1 MRELAD
7 ACGLTPGAIYNH
19 YASKEALLFAI
30 VDRVHDEAD
39 TVLSETLRA
48 ASPDPAA
55 QLEALAAAFTA
66 FHIARPRETRVAN
79 RDYIYLPG
87 GERESIVRRRRRV
100 RALFADVLRAGE
112 RDGSFSF
119 GELGSEDAVQAA
131 SMAILNMVV
140 LVAEWFDPA
149 GPRSAQDTAALHGRL
164 ALRIARAQ
172 ASAAAQQRRIVG
184 GPQRAHGGA
193 QPGRLRRAAHLA
205 HQLLHV
211 EVLQTDAG
219 VAQPRVDSGQ
229 RSRRQRSSA
238 AMRACIVAGSGR
250 RARPDQ
256 YAASQCAATSAA
268 SGEAIAEL
276 KPTKASVGRSGGR
289 TLRYSRSRPS
299 ASKMRAATSSR
310 RKGRSRR

>member
-1 MRELAD
+1 MPSMAVNERSPALRDTRARIHDAGLTLFNDRGYTGTTMRELAD
-7 ACGLTPGAIYNH
+7 ACALTPGAIYNH

-39 TVLSETLRA
+39 AVLSETLRTTA
-48 ASPDPAA
+48 GAPAG

-149 GPRSAQDTAALHGRL
+149 GPRSAHDTAALHGRL

-172 ASAAAQQRRIVG
+172 APAPARSGSAA
-184 GPQRAHGGA
+184 
-193 QPGRLRRAAHLA
+193 
-205 HQLLHV
+205 
-211 EVLQTDAG
+211 
-219 VAQPRVDSGQ
+219 
-229 RSRRQRSSA
+229 
-238 AMRACIVAGSGR
+238 
-250 RARPDQ
+250 
-256 YAASQCAATSAA
+256 
-268 SGEAIAEL
+268 
-276 KPTKASVGRSGGR
+276 
-289 TLRYSRSRPS
+289 
-299 ASKMRAATSSR
+299 
-310 RKGRSRR
+310 

>member
-1 MRELAD
+1 MVVNDRSPAARDTRERIHDAGLTLFNERGYTGTTMRELAD
-7 ACGLTPGAIYNH
+7 ACALTPGAIYNH

-39 TVLSETLRA
+39 DVLSRTLRV
-48 ASPDPAA
+48 ASSAPAA

-66 FHIARPRETRVAN
+66 FHFARPRETRVAN
-79 RDYIYLPG
+79 RDYIYLPA
-87 GERESIVRRRRRV
+87 GERDSIVRRRRRV

-172 ASAAAQQRRIVG
+172 AAPPRAGSAA
-184 GPQRAHGGA
+184 
-193 QPGRLRRAAHLA
+193 
-205 HQLLHV
+205 
-211 EVLQTDAG
+211 
-219 VAQPRVDSGQ
+219 
-229 RSRRQRSSA
+229 
-238 AMRACIVAGSGR
+238 
-250 RARPDQ
+250 
-256 YAASQCAATSAA
+256 
-268 SGEAIAEL
+268 
-276 KPTKASVGRSGGR
+276 
-289 TLRYSRSRPS
+289 
-299 ASKMRAATSSR
+299 
-310 RKGRSRR
+310 